1 MQISVI
7 FNWLCL
13 CIHQK
18 HYSRNISL
26 KKEVMLAIFE
36 KDNNDAC
43 EKSLN
48 RLFSET
54 LRILKCIF

>member
-7 FNWLCL
+7 FNWLFL

-26 KKEVMLAIFE
+26 KKEVLLNIFE
-36 KDNNDAC
+36 KDNNDVS

-48 RLFSET
+48 RFLLT
-54 LRILKCIF
+54 R